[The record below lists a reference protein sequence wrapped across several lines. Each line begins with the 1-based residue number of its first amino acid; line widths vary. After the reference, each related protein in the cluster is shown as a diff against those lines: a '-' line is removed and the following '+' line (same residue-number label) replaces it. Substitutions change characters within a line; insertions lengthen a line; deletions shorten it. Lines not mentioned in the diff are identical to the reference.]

1 MFLQYIRSDAALVV
15 EVFGEERET
24 TAQSILAA
32 QKWRSMTDEERK
44 VSCAS
49 TLSALFRSSVFYFF
63 FAHFPRFP
71 SAPSPIPN

>member
-44 VSCAS
+44 VSFAF
-49 TLSALFRSSVFYFF
+49 TLFTLFRSSVSRVFS
-63 FAHFPRFP
+63 ALSPSSPFPY
-71 SAPSPIPN
+71 

>member
-32 QKWRSMTDEERK
+32 QKWRSMTDDERK
-44 VSCAS
+44 VSS
-49 TLSALFRSSVFYFF
+49 HTPYTL
-63 FAHFPRFP
+63 P
-71 SAPSPIPN
+71 